1 MKAAFSALA
10 LMTTSALAQTP
21 ANDVVATVNGKKIT
35 KAQLEEYHQQN
46 LRFIS
51 QRKITREVS
60 LDDLINRELG
70 IQKAR
75 KTGLDKDPVVLS
87 KMEDILHHAQ
97 ISKDLEGELKKI
109 TVTDDEVRKYYG
121 DNKEYRTAHILY
133 RVRVT
138 PTPEEVKKAIE
149 QSESIYAEVSKNPDS
164 FASLANK
171 YSQST
176 AAPVGGDLGFQ
187 PPTRLAP
194 EYYAAIK
201 GQKVNFITRP
211 VRTQMGYHIIKV
223 LGVKEFDQID
233 KNLYK
238 KVIYD
243 QKRDAIIM
251 NYAKAMQKGADIKI
265 NKNLL

>member
-1 MKAAFSALA
+1 MKVVLFALLATTAF
-10 LMTTSALAQTP
+10 AQSNP
-21 ANDVVATVNGKKIT
+21 ADVVATVNGKKIT
-35 KAQLEEYHQQN
+35 KLQLEEYHQQN

-75 KTGLDKDPVVLS
+75 KTGLDKDSIVAG
-87 KMEDILHHAQ
+87 KMEDVLYHAQ
-97 ISKDLEGELKKI
+97 ISKDLENELKKI
-109 TVTDDEVRKYYG
+109 TVSDDEVRKYYA

-133 RVRVT
+133 RLRAM
-138 PTPEEVKKAIE
+138 PTPEEVKKALE

-171 YSQST
+171 YSQTS

-201 GQKVNFITRP
+201 GQKTGFISRP
-211 VRTQMGYHIIKV
+211 VRSQMGYHIIKV
-223 LGVKEFDQID
+223 LGVKEYEQID

-243 QKRDAIIM
+243 QKRDAILA
-251 NYAKAMQKGADIKI
+251 NYFKAMQKSADIKI

>member
-1 MKAAFSALA
+1 MKAIYFALA
-10 LMTTSALAQTP
+10 MTLTSSFAQAP
-21 ANDVVATVNGKKIT
+21 ADAVATVNGKKIT

-46 LRFIS
+46 LRFVS

-75 KTGLDKDPVVLS
+75 KGGLDKDPVVAA
-87 KMEDILHHAQ
+87 KMEEVLYHAQ

-109 TVTDDEVRKYYG
+109 TVSDDEVRSYYS

-133 RVRVT
+133 RLRVQ
-138 PTPEEVKKAIE
+138 PSEQDVKQALEQSLSIYEEVKK
-149 QSESIYAEVSKNPDS
+149 NPES
-164 FASLANK
+164 FATLANK

-194 EYYAAIK
+194 EYYAEIK
-201 GQKVNFITRP
+201 GQKVGYITRP
-211 VRTQMGYHIIKV
+211 FRTQMGMHIVKV
-223 LGVKEFDQID
+223 LGVKDFAQID

-238 KVIYD
+238 KIIYD
-243 QKRDAIIM
+243 QKRDAILA
-251 NYAKAMQKGADIKI
+251 NYFKALQKSADIKI
-265 NKNLL
+265 NKNQL